1 MIQTLTLRTVVC
13 QGLRSEKPS
22 ISPKNGC
29 WKFFQP
35 DFLPNFSVTY
45 WNDWFLKNHPSL
57 FCFSNDFN
65 RLVKIGQSGWRWMVF
80 RNFWQFC
87 YKIGL
92 LIFNKIVQAE
102 NQENTIHQEKGGQV
116 SSYHRMHPLKLRCN
130 SPEVFQLNG
139 WKWRLLCVK
148 NRICEFLMLNAV
160 RDSPAKRDSTG

>member
-1 MIQTLTLRTVVC
+1 MQGINFHPSSFLLHPLVPPPKSGAMIQTLTLRTVVC

-35 DFLPNFSVTY
+35 DFLPNFSVTC

-87 YKIGL
+87 
-92 LIFNKIVQAE
+92 
-102 NQENTIHQEKGGQV
+102 
-116 SSYHRMHPLKLRCN
+116 
-130 SPEVFQLNG
+130 
-139 WKWRLLCVK
+139 VK
-148 NRICEFLMLNAV
+148 NSRLIQETGFDESLFKMYQQEV
-160 RDSPAKRDSTG
+160 GKRTGWWGSFFGADMESAPTVTALTNNH